1 MEATSSTINNDM
13 KKEVIK
19 AVKILLERKEAKKAM
34 PLMRIEY
41 GNAFMKIPLKD
52 YMKIVERQAI
62 EQDEIMKNSLTKIY
76 KEIGQQ
82 KFRELI
88 EEAKNYTDEQFITDI
103 KELFG
108 ESEVNF
114 LQTEI
119 KRLKYANDSR

>member
-114 LQTEI
+114 C
-119 KRLKYANDSR
+119 KLK